1 MVEEIF
7 DEGMAHRIWPGTRAL
22 AQMHLDQGQ
31 RVWLVTAAPIEI
43 ARIIARRLGLTGAL
57 GTVAEHEDGVY
68 TGRLVGRHAAR
79 PGQGRG
85 HQGARRPRG
94 ARPEPAARRTP
105 TPPTTSRC
113 SPSSATPAPS
123 TPTSLKEAAIQA
135 GIYNQMRDYK
145 SLTFNVGAG
154 QMIKGFDEGVVGMRV
169 GDEKTFTIP
178 PEDAYGEYTEELAR
192 ELPIDA
198 VDFTPEVGM
207 QLVTDNGLKAL
218 TKVSEN
224 TFVVDFNH
232 ELAGKTLIFLV
243 RIVSVEER
251 EG

>member
-1 MVEEIF
+1 MAEDITKDTSKSVENGDTISVNYVGKLEDGTIF
-7 DEGMAHRIWPGTRAL
+7 D
-22 AQMHLDQGQ
+22 
-31 RVWLVTAAPIEI
+31 
-43 ARIIARRLGLTGAL
+43 
-57 GTVAEHEDGVY
+57 
-68 TGRLVGRHAAR
+68 
-79 PGQGRG
+79 
-85 HQGARRPRG
+85 
-94 ARPEPAARRTP
+94 
-105 TPPTTSRC
+105 
-113 SPSSATPAPS
+113 
-123 TPTSLKEAAIQA
+123 TSLKEAAIQA

-207 QLVTDNGLKAL
+207 QLVTDNGLKGTI

-243 RIVSVEER
+243 RIVSVEEL